1 MIAHAS
7 SRYHRKSELVA
18 LGQWALA
25 TGRGGL
31 VRAVHRALEEEG
43 LRHA

>member
-1 MIAHAS
+1 MIAHAPS
-7 SRYHRKSELVA
+7 GHHRKSDLVT
-18 LGQWALA
+18 LGRGALA

-31 VRAVHRALEEEG
+31 VRAVRRGLTEEG